1 MEKFLLIRS
10 WAYAFGEP
18 FPPQEKVKPEPVY
31 PEIVSR
37 VQFDDGVVDRVR
49 KDFDQS
55 KKLSTVPEHVEV
67 RSRRFEVLRG
77 LHAVDA
83 RRFYQTSVDCACRE
97 TRSRRREG
105 APQEWVDLRLAEGY
119 DGSIIL
125 EALDWVE
132 HSLDSLPHVQ
142 RRLRRN
148 ESGLCADVVRP
159 ESIDFQFLCRNDRR
173 WEAEL
178 YICAGED
185 ENKSVEQRHS
195 GVARTPLQLAA
206 ESGCLNVV
214 YLLLERH
221 AEVEAEDRLGRR
233 PLHLAAQ
240 QGHTDVCIALVDSGE
255 ADVHATDHDG
265 NTPLHLAAKANKA
278 KTVHQLANIEEHQ
291 IRDVSGRYPG

>member
-1 MEKFLLIRS
+1 M
-10 WAYAFGEP
+10 
-18 FPPQEKVKPEPVY
+18 
-31 PEIVSR
+31 
-37 VQFDDGVVDRVR
+37 
-49 KDFDQS
+49 
-55 KKLSTVPEHVEV
+55 
-67 RSRRFEVLRG
+67 
-77 LHAVDA
+77 
-83 RRFYQTSVDCACRE
+83 
-97 TRSRRREG
+97 SRRRRSTQVE
-105 APQEWVDLRLAEGY
+105 EWVDLRLAEGY

-214 YLLLERH
+214 YLLLERK

-255 ADVHATDHDG
+255 ADVHAVDHDG

-278 KTVHQLANIEEHQ
+278 STVHQLANIEEHQ
-291 IRDVSGRYPG
+291 IREVLSGRLHPGMDREVPLMFSGAESASRGAAAPSRHRHASSPGEQGTAMLRA